1 MGCSSSAQACTLA
14 KSRVSLEKKQD
25 RNDSPFSMISP
36 AKGSENT
43 GGGGGCACC
52 SCWFY
57 ISAVKTE
64 VMRSVGIASAF
75 CRSRRRWSA
84 KERSAEETIC
94 EGTIGTGGATRDHG
108 FPRRPDHIAAIG
120 NVFSGVR
127 DHRQSFQ
134 FSTLHRDVVSE
145 WKAAIRQDSSSTAQN
160 VVVVATWLHGNWYLT
175 NLFWADLS
183 HFDRPEHES
192 SHNDPLALIAKP
204 HAKSSIGCPRTAK
217 DNQGARIHDSWSL
230 ITRQLF
236 KHVDVDWTEVMM
248 LTRKSWGKDPMVQSL
263 FAPTRRLGND
273 FDKSRWYT
281 LHATARPQSRRGPE
295 SDHIKS

>member
-1 MGCSSSAQACTLA
+1 
-14 KSRVSLEKKQD
+14 
-25 RNDSPFSMISP
+25 
-36 AKGSENT
+36 
-43 GGGGGCACC
+43 
-52 SCWFY
+52 
-57 ISAVKTE
+57 
-64 VMRSVGIASAF
+64 MRSVGIASAF

-236 KHVDVDWTEVMM
+236 KHGDVDWTEVMM

-263 FAPTRRLGND
+263 FAPTRRLGNY
-273 FDKSRWYT
+273 FDKSRWHT

-295 SDHIKS
+295 SDSHIKSWAFCRWIWGLSVFRSPPYRLEKS